1 MNKFQVTPF
10 GTMGDNSINSKKD
23 SDKNSFK
30 ESLTGIENHWNDLNL
45 DLDKKKK
52 DLEEL
57 ERMDK
62 IYSMDEFEFI
72 KDKVIEK
79 IQSINQ
85 ELLNIQKIMWD
96 VRTKILFYNSNEH
109 IHFGS

>member
-1 MNKFQVTPF
+1 
-10 GTMGDNSINSKKD
+10 
-23 SDKNSFK
+23 
-30 ESLTGIENHWNDLNL
+30 
-45 DLDKKKK
+45 
-52 DLEEL
+52 
-57 ERMDK
+57 MDK

-109 IHFGS
+109 ILFGS

>member
-1 MNKFQVTPF
+1 MNNFAMSSF
-10 GTMGDNSINSKKD
+10 GDNMSGKKD

-30 ESLTGIENHWNDLNL
+30 ESMTGIEKHWNDLNL

-52 DLEEL
+52 DLDDL

-62 IYSMDEFEFI
+62 VYCMDEFEYV
-72 KDKVIEK
+72 KDRVKER
-79 IQSINQ
+79 INEINL

-96 VRTKILFYNSNEH
+96 VRTKILFYNDNGCHE
-109 IHFGS
+109 